1 MKICFPCV
9 GDRVEARVFMSRFLA
24 PLLVLL
30 AIVGPVFSQNAVER
44 TDDPDAALFQRERV
58 TGEWFGG
65 RTLLEDRGVAIFG
78 DYTCEVWG
86 NTVGGLRTGSVYT
99 GLLTFGADVDL
110 EKLAGWHGGSLGTTW
125 LWLSGRDASEDLVGN
140 FLTVSNIAG
149 FNTLRMVEL
158 WFQQDFLEDKLSF
171 RLGNLTADSEFLVS
185 DYGGLFINAE
195 FGWTALAANNMPG
208 GGAAFPVGGL
218 GARVAY
224 QPTDAIGFRSG
235 VFLTDLIPQNINRAG
250 FRWDLN
256 TKQAVTWINEV
267 CFSHGGGEGSSIL
280 PGYVKAGMWLQT
292 GAEANALDPASKEP
306 NTGFYLLVDQMLFSE
321 RDGQAGM
328 DDQGLGGFAGIG
340 FAPPNRNV
348 VDFYLNSGLTY
359 KGLFPGRDGDTC
371 GVAFGLASLSGGAD
385 DVLREE
391 GLSPQ
396 AAEMVLEV
404 TYQCVLAPWCYVQ
417 PDLQYI
423 INPGSA
429 GNTANALVIG
439 ARFSVVF

>member
-1 MKICFPCV
+1 MPL
-9 GDRVEARVFMSRFLA
+9 FL
-24 PLLVLL
+24 PILLFF
-30 AIVGPVFSQNAVER
+30 AIAVPASSQEN
-44 TDDPDAALFQRERV
+44 PDAGDPLFQRETV

-65 RTLLEDRGVAIFG
+65 RPILEERGVAIFG
-78 DYTCEVWG
+78 EYTWEVWG
-86 NTVGGLRTGSVYT
+86 NTAGGLRTGSVYT

-110 EKLAGWHGGSLGTTW
+110 EKLVGWQGGSLGTTW

-149 FNTLRMVEL
+149 FNTLRMMEL
-158 WFQQDFLEDKLSF
+158 WFQQDFFEDKVSF
-171 RLGNLTADSEFLVS
+171 RLGNITADSEFLVS

-195 FGWTALAANNMPG
+195 FGWTALAANNMAA

-218 GARVAY
+218 GARLAY
-224 QPTDAIGFRSG
+224 QATESVGFRTG

-256 TKQAVTWINEV
+256 TKQAVTWMNEV
-267 CFSHGGGEGSSIL
+267 CFSHGGGEGSRFL
-280 PGYVKAGMWLQT
+280 PGFVKAGMWLQT
-292 GAEANALDPASKEP
+292 GAEANALDPASQEP
-306 NTGFYLLVDQMLFSE
+306 NTGFYLLADQMLFSE
-321 RDGQAGM
+321 DDGQSVVG
-328 DDQGLGGFAGIG
+328 DQGLGGFAGIG

-359 KGLFPGRDGDTC
+359 KGLIPGRDDDTC

-385 DVLREE
+385 RVLREE

-429 GNTANALVIG
+429 GNTANALVLG

>member
-1 MKICFPCV
+1 MH
-9 GDRVEARVFMSRFLA
+9 RFAFTLF
-24 PLLVLL
+24 VVL
-30 AIVGPVFSQNAVER
+30 AIASPVRSQN
-44 TDDPDAALFQRERV
+44 TLDQSDDQDAALFQRSRV

-86 NTVGGLRTGSVYT
+86 NTVGGLHTGSVYT
-99 GLLTFGADVDL
+99 GLLTFGAGVDL

-125 LWLSGRDASEDLVGN
+125 VWLSGRDASEELVGN
-140 FLTVSNIAG
+140 FLTVSNIVG
-149 FNTLRMVEL
+149 FNTFRMMEL
-158 WFQQDFLEDKLSF
+158 WFQQNFLEDKVSF
-171 RLGNLTADSEFLVS
+171 RLGNITADSEFLVS

-224 QPTDAIGFRSG
+224 QLTEVVGFRSG

-256 TKQAVTWINEV
+256 TKQAVTWMNEV
-267 CFSHGGGEGSSIL
+267 CFSHGGSEGGRLL

-292 GAEANALDPASKEP
+292 GAEANALDPASPVP
-306 NTGFYLLVDQMLFSE
+306 NTGFYLLADQMLFSE
-321 RDGQAGM
+321 NGVRATGG
-328 DDQGLGGFAGIG
+328 DQGLGGFAGIG

-359 KGLFPGRDGDTC
+359 KGLIPSRDDDTC
-371 GVAFGLASLSGGAD
+371 GVAFGLASLSSGAD
-385 DVLREE
+385 CELRKE

-417 PDLQYI
+417 PDVQYI
-423 INPGSA
+423 LNPGSS
-429 GNTANALVIG
+429 GNTANALVLG